1 MLPRII
7 LFGLLL
13 VGIYSCKSI
22 GINTEEVKG
31 IDDVL
36 RIFGG
41 SCEYSKTS
49 IASPDN
55 GNEIKYVLEISG
67 SEFIARH
74 INQKE
79 LMASGVA
86 YAFFRNLNDEQK
98 KYTHVRTVLVS
109 DDHEKQSYDF
119 EIAELEEVHNRMPLA
134 YKVADLIKKGRF
146 DDLRSMISDSG
157 YYSINKEALVS
168 NMEKLQPEFGNV
180 IEFLPLGYLISRVDG
195 HWNLHIAGQLKRDK
209 QSNSIGIDID
219 FDKNE
224 DKVVKVDYTF

>member
-7 LFGLLL
+7 FFGLLL
-13 VGIYSCKSI
+13 FGLSSCQSI
-22 GINTEEVKG
+22 GISTEEVKG

-49 IASPDN
+49 RVSSDN
-55 GNEIKYVLEISG
+55 GKERKYVLEISG
-67 SEFIARH
+67 SEFITRH

-86 YAFFRNLNDEQK
+86 YAFFRNINDEQK

-109 DDHEKQSYDF
+109 DDHEKESYDF
-119 EIAELEEVHNRMPLA
+119 EIAQLEEVHNRMPLA
-134 YKVADLIKKGRF
+134 YKVADLIKNSRF
-146 DDLRSMISDSG
+146 DELRRMISDSG
-157 YYSINKEALVS
+157 YYAFNKEELVS
-168 NMEKLQPEFGNV
+168 NMEKLQPEYGNV
-180 IEFLPLGYLISRVDG
+180 IEFLPLGYSISRVDG
-195 HWNLHIAGQLKRDK
+195 HWNLHIAGRLKRDK
-209 QSNSIGIDID
+209 KSNSIGIDID

-224 DKVVKVDYTF
+224 DKVARVNYEF